1 MIQFTCDPSC
11 KALLLLAME
20 YSPKLALLFVLAS
33 AMAAAVVTAQNSPQD
48 FVDLHNAART
58 DVGVE
63 PVIWNNTVAA
73 WAQDYADTHRS
84 DCILEHSP
92 PPRPYG
98 ENLYGGAGGGASW
111 SAADAV
117 NSWVS
122 EKAGY
127 DHGSNTCLT
136 EPCGHYTQV
145 VWRKSTDIGCARVV
159 CDSGDGL
166 FIICSYY
173 PPGNFNGESPY

>member
-1 MIQFTCDPSC
+1 LPQRRLDARGPAEAFPPHPGDPDRRPARNIGSAASFTGPPGRRLQLGDI
-11 KALLLLAME
+11 
-20 YSPKLALLFVLAS
+20 
-33 AMAAAVVTAQNSPQD
+33 VVSVERAIDQ
-48 FVDLHNAART
+48 ARDGRGGQT
-58 DVGVE
+58 GDV
-63 PVIWNNTVAA
+63 
-73 WAQDYADTHRS
+73 R
-84 DCILEHSP
+84 
-92 PPRPYG
+92 
-98 ENLYGGAGGGASW
+98 W

-159 CDSGDGL
+159 CDSGDGV